1 MQLLRVMAVSEKQTA
16 KNERPY
22 FTCRFKPLVFLPNG
36 KEVFSSQSERT
47 RTIWGAFEDEQ
58 GNKYKADT
66 LYNDLLSGNL
76 TPSAG
81 VTGVITTFNTTPY
94 QVGNNEVT
102 TTTVVSFENE
112 NPETVANAQLKQHN
126 ACVVINGLLTKE
138 SNLTAVKTSSVVKME
153 EIEA

>member
-1 MQLLRVMAVSEKQTA
+1 MQTLRVMYVSGKQTA
-16 KNERPY
+16 KNGRDY

-47 RTIWGAFEDEQ
+47 RTIWGAFKDEE
-58 GNKYKADT
+58 GREYKADT
-66 LYNDLLSGNL
+66 LFNDLVSGSL
-76 TPSAG
+76 TPSAA

-112 NPETVANAQLKQHN
+112 NPETVANAQLKQHL
-126 ACVVINGLLTKE
+126 ACVVVNGLLTKE
-138 SNLTAVKTSSVVKME
+138 ANLVGAVNVPATA
-153 EIEA
+153 

>member
-1 MQLLRVMAVSEKQTA
+1 MQTLRLTAVSDKQTA
-16 KNERPY
+16 KNGRDY
-22 FTCRFKPLVFLPNG
+22 YTCKFKPLLFLPNG

-58 GNKYKADT
+58 GNKFKADT
-66 LYNDLLSGNL
+66 LFNDLLTGNL
-76 TPSAG
+76 TPSTA

-112 NPETVANAQLKQHN
+112 NPETVANAQLKQHL

-138 SNLTAVKTSSVVKME
+138 SNMEKKVVGVPSNS
-153 EIEA
+153 